1 MSFVIG
7 RPRSVSASCLV
18 RSSIEMPVN
27 LEMRIKNL
35 DDVFREQWNMF
46 DEASKYITK
55 ALTHDYFGPWQHI
68 SNILAACQSRNKIIT
83 GDYLRADSYESM
95 RIINTRMTD
104 VLNAIIP
111 VRDFMAFAIEQYEK
125 QKEEARLNAERLKQL
140 EEARLKE
147 LGPIAVLQKVV
158 DGLDEL
164 KIVTVNEK
172 PVVPAGPVEEAPAP
186 VPSETN
192 LLLNEQAEKPN
203 AYEEPPRRGRS
214 FFKCFG
220 RR

>member
-1 MSFVIG
+1 
-7 RPRSVSASCLV
+7 
-18 RSSIEMPVN
+18 MPVN

-55 ALTHDYFGPWQHI
+55 ALTHEYFGPWQHI

-172 PVVPAGPVEEAPAP
+172 PVVPAGPVEEAPASAP
-186 VPSETN
+186 LETN